1 MQIMFLMD
9 ARVCQSV
16 RRQFKKAEESII
28 KKKKGQEKEEFIK
41 MKVETRRKSVRKKK
55 NV

>member
-1 MQIMFLMD
+1 MFLMD

-16 RRQFKKAEESII
+16 RRQCKKAEESI
-28 KKKKGQEKEEFIK
+28 KKRRKGKRRRNFIK